1 MHYHDDHYRLGAKMK
16 NEFSFEITVETNHQT
31 GEIMAVY
38 WRVRK
43 GKSLTVKEFADG
55 VAFADYGRDGKLLG
69 IELLAPCS
77 IKVLDKIAGQKP
89 TKAFVK
95 NSIPRA
101 MLAHS

>member
-1 MHYHDDHYRLGAKMK
+1 MK
-16 NEFSFEITVETNHQT
+16 DKFNFGMTVETNQQT
-31 GEIMAVY
+31 GAIMAVY

-43 GKSLTVKEFADG
+43 GKSQTIREFADG
-55 VAFADYGRDGKLLG
+55 AAFADYGRDGKLLG

-77 IKVLDKIAGQKP
+77 IKVLDKIAGQQL
-89 TKAFVK
+89 TKAFRK